1 MANNDAVNR
10 VIYTSRPVEE
20 WWLALGSTNHKT
32 AYRYTHV
39 ICYDLSHQIQKR
51 VKAAENESKLKQVYI
66 PSYNKPNPNLL
77 SGKLSEDMMGGR
89 PCEGCATEKA
99 DAWYAWGPMQLSC
112 RLCKYALNIVV
123 EVNATRMNNSVSS
136 MVPIYAIFS

>member
-1 MANNDAVNR
+1 M
-10 VIYTSRPVEE
+10 
-20 WWLALGSTNHKT
+20 
-32 AYRYTHV
+32 
-39 ICYDLSHQIQKR
+39 SHFIQKR

-123 EVNATRMNNSVSS
+123 KVNTTGMNNSESS
-136 MVPIYAIFS
+136 LVPISAIFYKIKSYPLSDMVVQCKDNFSL